1 VSQRAIGYGRKSFD
15 DPDNRTASVAD
26 QETFARTY
34 AERNDLQFVDWQG
47 DDGISGAT
55 MERPGLQRLLAAIV
69 ARQADVV
76 IIEDVDRL
84 SRDQEHLQHMSKMF
98 RVHGV
103 VLHTVAAGVI
113 DHLVLSVKGMI
124 GEQQRMRIA
133 YTTRRGLVGKAK
145 RGGVTGG
152 KTLGYMRAQ
161 TGSDPSADQLVVDD
175 SEAALVRRIFE
186 LYADGASLKSIC
198 NLLNA
203 EGVPSPRARER
214 GKYNSGIWNPS
225 TLSGSVELGE
235 GVLNNSL
242 YVGRRIFNRRTWV
255 EVPNDKRGFRR
266 VPRLNPEADWIV
278 RDEPH
283 LRIVDEALWQ
293 RVKVRQADARAARD
307 HKFKLTG
314 NPLAGAKRPG
324 HLLSGLVVCGTCGGP
339 FVGTGGRW
347 RCKAAMRQACDNAS
361 IRIDQL
367 ENRVLAGVREQLLTP
382 EIISKFASALQQEL
396 DEKQQVADAGRGD
409 LELRLADVRERMARL
424 GRRIEEDEDAP
435 RVLIERLKA
444 LETEEGELTAAVSA
458 TPARS
463 VVRLPANYAL
473 VYERAV
479 EQLEQHLRS
488 EEGNVA
494 REAIR
499 VLIDRIVVQPGDERG
514 GKRRHIQLHG
524 DLFEML
530 TFAEAAAVGLSPA
543 KRREQNAQ
551 KPQSGGTGAF
561 SVTPLVAGTGFEP
574 VTFRL

>member
-1 VSQRAIGYGRKSFD
+1 MTQRAIGYGRKSFD
-15 DPDNRTASVAD
+15 DPDQRTASVAD

-34 AERNDLQFVDWQG
+34 AERNGLEFVAWHG
-47 DDGISGAT
+47 DDGITGAT
-55 MERPGLQRLLAAIV
+55 MERPGLQRLLAAVV

-84 SRDQEHLQHMSKMF
+84 SRDQEHLQHMSKIF
-98 RVHGV
+98 RVHGI

-145 RGGVTGG
+145 RGGATGG
-152 KTLGYMRAQ
+152 KTLGYGRLL
-161 TGSDPSADQLVVDD
+161 TSGDGSSDQLTINPE
-175 SEAALVRRIFE
+175 EAALVCRIFE
-186 LYADGASLKSIC
+186 LYADGASLKQIC

-214 GKYNSGIWNPS
+214 GKYNAGIWNPS

-242 YVGRRIFNRRTWV
+242 YIGRRIFNRRTWV

-266 VPRLNPEADWIV
+266 VPRLNPEADWVI
-278 RDEPH
+278 REEPD
-283 LRIVDEALWQ
+283 LRIIDQDLWL
-293 RVKVRQADARAARD
+293 RVKQRQVEARNARD
-307 HKFKLTG
+307 DKFKLTG
-314 NPLAGAKRPG
+314 NPLGGAKRPA
-324 HLLSGLVVCGTCGGP
+324 HLLSGLVECGCCGGP

-347 RCKAAMRQACDNAS
+347 RCKAAMRQACGNAS

-367 ENRVLAGVREQLLTP
+367 ESRVLAGLREQLLTP
-382 EIISKFASALQQEL
+382 EIIAKFARALQREL
-396 DEKQQVADAGRGD
+396 DDRQNVADAGRAI
-409 LELRLADVRERMARL
+409 LEGQLADVRDRMARL
-424 GRRIEEDEDAP
+424 ARRIEEDEDAP
-435 RVLIERLKA
+435 RLLINRLKA
-444 LETEEGELTAAVSA
+444 LEAEEVDLAASVSA
-458 TPARS
+458 APART

-473 VYERAV
+473 VYQRAV
-479 EQLEQHLRS
+479 EQLERHLRS
-488 EEGNVA
+488 EEGNTA

-514 GKRRHIQLHG
+514 GKHRGVQLHG
-524 DLFEML
+524 DLFQML
-530 TFAEAAAVGLSPA
+530 NFAATAALGDTPDKS
-543 KRREQNAQ
+543 KGQNAH
-551 KPQSGGTGAF
+551 KPQTGRSGAC
-561 SVTPLVAGTGFEP
+561 VTSLVAGTGFEP